1 MTAQPIKSPS
11 WLSNA
16 FATKAINN
24 AAKFWFAAVLVGQA
38 IFSYYIVAFYYTAT
52 INQDIEHFNRIMPA
66 GFIEGDFW
74 GNVAVVAHVVFAA
87 IITIGGLMQLIPII
101 RQKLPALHRW
111 NGRLYILVAF
121 IMSLSGAFM
130 ILTRWDKIFGSTIG
144 HTTLMINGLIIMVCA
159 VLAIKYARNRQFAV
173 HRRWALRLFIA
184 VSGVWFFRI
193 GLMAWLTF
201 HGEPVGFD
209 PRTFTGPFLTVLYTT
224 VYVLP
229 LVFLEVYLR
238 AQANGTPVQKLL
250 TAIGVV
256 LLTLVMIL
264 GVFGATMGM
273 WLPRI

>member
-1 MTAQPIKSPS
+1 MTAHSMKSPAWRS
-11 WLSNA
+11 DT
-16 FATKAINN
+16 FAKKAINN
-24 AAKFWFAAVLVGQA
+24 AAKLWFSAVLVGQA
-38 IFSYYIVAFYYTAT
+38 IFSYYIIAFYYTAT
-52 INQDIEHFNRIMPA
+52 INRDIEHFNRIMPA
-66 GFIEGDFW
+66 GFIEGDVW
-74 GNVAVVAHVVFAA
+74 GNVAVVAHVIFAA
-87 IITIGGLMQLIPII
+87 IITIGGLMQLIPLI

-111 NGRLYILVAF
+111 TGRLYILVAF

-130 ILTRWDKIFGSTIG
+130 ILTRWDKVVGSTVG
-144 HTTLMINGLIIMVCA
+144 HTTLMINGLIIVVCA
-159 VLAIKYARNRQFAV
+159 VLAFKYARNRQFAV

-193 GLMAWLTF
+193 GIMAWLTF

-229 LVFLEVYLR
+229 LAFLEVYLR
-238 AQANGTPVQKLL
+238 AQANGTALQKLL
-250 TAIGVV
+250 TASGVV

>member
-1 MTAQPIKSPS
+1 MTAQSSHHRKG
-11 WLSNA
+11 LSDA
-16 FATKAINN
+16 FARSAITN

-38 IFSYYIVAFYYTAT
+38 IFAYYIVAFYYTAT
-52 INQDIEHFNRIMPA
+52 FNQDIEHFNSIMPA
-66 GFIEGDFW
+66 GYIEGDLW
-74 GNVAVVAHVVFAA
+74 GNIAVVAHMIFAA

-130 ILTRWDKIFGSTIG
+130 ILTRSDKIVGSTIG
-144 HTTLMINGLIIMVCA
+144 HTTIMINALIIMVCA
-159 VLAIKYARNRQFAV
+159 ILAFEHARRRQFAA

-184 VSGVWFFRI
+184 VSGVWLFRV

-209 PRTFTGPFLTVLYTT
+209 PRSFTGPFLTVLYTT

-229 LVFLEVYLR
+229 LLFLEVYLR
-238 AQANGTPVQKLL
+238 AHANGTPQQKLF
-250 TAIGVV
+250 TAVGII
-256 LLTLVMIL
+256 LLTLVIIL

-273 WLPRI
+273 WLPRL

>member
-1 MTAQPIKSPS
+1 MTAHSMKSPAWRS
-11 WLSNA
+11 DT
-16 FATKAINN
+16 FAKKAINN
-24 AAKFWFAAVLVGQA
+24 AAKFWFSAVLVGQA
-38 IFSYYIVAFYYTAT
+38 IFSYYIIAFYYTAT
-52 INQDIEHFNRIMPA
+52 INRDIEHFNRIMPA
-66 GFIEGDFW
+66 GFIEGDVW
-74 GNVAVVAHVVFAA
+74 GNAAVVAHVIFAA
-87 IITIGGLMQLIPII
+87 IITIGGLMQLIPLI

-111 NGRLYILVAF
+111 TGRLYILVAF

-130 ILTRWDKIFGSTIG
+130 ILTRWDRVVGSTVG
-144 HTTLMINGLIIMVCA
+144 HTTLMINGLIILVCA
-159 VLAIKYARNRQFAV
+159 VLAFKYARNRQFAV

-184 VSGVWFFRI
+184 VSGVWLFRI
-193 GLMAWLTF
+193 GIMAWLTF

-229 LVFLEVYLR
+229 LAFLEVYLR
-238 AQANGTPVQKLL
+238 AQANGTALQKLL
-250 TAIGVV
+250 TAAGVV